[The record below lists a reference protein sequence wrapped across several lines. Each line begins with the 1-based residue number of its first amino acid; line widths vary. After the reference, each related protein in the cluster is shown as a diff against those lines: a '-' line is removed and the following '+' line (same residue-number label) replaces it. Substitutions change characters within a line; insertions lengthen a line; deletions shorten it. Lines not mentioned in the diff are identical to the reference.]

1 MVTSHDGADAADPS
15 THTGPLAQPA
25 TATSLPRRLRSVY
38 ASRIGPSERALLL
51 SWTAFGATFGAV
63 RVITHRLRRR
73 GGAGGLVI
81 RGRHLH
87 HYNLG
92 IAMLSVVGAIGVHGQ
107 ETTRRHP
114 LTATSYG
121 SGLALIVDELA
132 LLLDLEDVY
141 WAQDGRTSVDAAVG
155 AIVLG
160 GIYFAAAPFWRD
172 ATRELVRTRALVP

>member
-1 MVTSHDGADAADPS
+1 M
-15 THTGPLAQPA
+15 
-25 TATSLPRRLRSVY
+25 Y

-92 IAMLSVVGAIGVHGQ
+92 IAMLSVVGAIGV
-107 ETTRRHP
+107 TWRRRRP
-114 LTATSYG
+114 GVTLLTATSYG

-160 GIYFAAAPFWRD
+160 GIYFAAAPFWHD
-172 ATRELVRTRALVP
+172 AARELVRTRALVP